1 MQIAER
7 ERKYR
12 EYLTHKINP
21 ILEPLTKELL
31 KQQPENVHDFI
42 INFVQ
47 QHQRDPASVATRSH
61 NSYQPSSNYNNNSS
75 SSQGGYSSNYSNTNN
90 YQNNS
95 SSAKQTNQ
103 PKKEDLSDEDDDD
116 EEQDDFIPISELQ
129 KHKANARSSV
139 SAEAYGKYNQKSNFQ
154 PRIINKTP
162 EQRTRIMERLQKA
175 FMFASLDPKEQDFI
189 INSMEE
195 KKVNANEWII
205 KQGDEGD
212 NLYVIDKGTLECY
225 KQLSQNSQP
234 ERIKT
239 YNPGE
244 SFGELALLYN
254 APRAASIKTS
264 TDCVLFAL
272 DRDTFNH
279 IVKDAIVRR
288 RQRFEDTLSKIELL
302 DTMDPYERSKIA
314 DVAIPTQIKAGDYVI
329 RQGEPGEKFYFI
341 EEGNAVATKILPGRN
356 EPEVVYNYGPGDYF
370 GELALLRGE
379 ARAANVVAKTH
390 LSLLALDR
398 VTFDRVLGPLNAI
411 LKRNTKKYEK
421 FM

>member
-12 EYLTHKINP
+12 DYLTHKINP

-47 QHQRDPASVATRSH
+47 QHKLDPTSVGIRSSQPGSSYKPSTSTHGGSYSNAS
-61 NSYQPSSNYNNNSS
+61 PPNNSS
-75 SSQGGYSSNYSNTNN
+75 A
-90 YQNNS
+90 
-95 SSAKQTNQ
+95 AKQTNNHN
-103 PKKEDLSDEDDDD
+103 KDDLSEDDDD
-116 EEQDDFIPISELQ
+116 DEDEPVDFVPISEIQ
-129 KHKANARSSV
+129 KNKANARSSV
-139 SAEAYGKYNQKSNFQ
+139 SAEVYGKYNQKSGFQ
-154 PRIINKTP
+154 PRVINKTP

-175 FMFASLDPKEQDFI
+175 FMFASLDPKEQDII

-195 KKVNANEWII
+195 KKVKANEWII

-279 IVKDAIVRR
+279 IVKDAIIRR

-302 DTMDPYERSKIA
+302 ETMDPYERSKIA
-314 DVAIPTQIKAGDYVI
+314 DVAIPVQFKTGDYII
-329 RQGEPGEKFYFI
+329 RQGEAGDKFYFI
-341 EEGNAVATKILPGRN
+341 EEGNATATKILPGRN
-356 EPEVVYNYGPGDYF
+356 DPEVVYSYGPGDYF
-370 GELALLRGE
+370 GELALLKGE
-379 ARAANVVAKTH
+379 ARAANVVAKTN

-398 VTFDRVLGPLNAI
+398 VTFDRVLGPLASI